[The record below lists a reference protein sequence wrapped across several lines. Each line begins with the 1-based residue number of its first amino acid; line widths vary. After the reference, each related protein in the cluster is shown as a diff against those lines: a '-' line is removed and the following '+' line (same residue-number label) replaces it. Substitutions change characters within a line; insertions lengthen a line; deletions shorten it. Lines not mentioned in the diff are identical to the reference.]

1 MLRLAPSI
9 LSADFGYLADQ
20 VQQAEAAGADYIH
33 VDVMDG
39 HFVPNI
45 TMGPLI
51 VEAVRRATRLPVDV
65 HLMIDAPERY
75 LPEFAAAGGDILTI
89 HAEACTHIQAA
100 LARTRELGARAGLA
114 LCPATPLAVVEEVYE
129 DLDLLLVMTVN
140 PGFGGQKLIPATVGK
155 TRRARGLLDRLGADA
170 ELEVDG
176 GVNLETVASVV
187 QAGAEVL
194 VAGSAVFNAHASVAA
209 NLQALRTVAER
220 AARGTGGLGGR
231 RSRPPVA
238 APRGM

>member
-1 MLRLAPSI
+1 VLRLAPSI

-45 TMGPLI
+45 TLGPLI
-51 VEAVRRATRLPVDV
+51 VEAVRRATRLPIDV
-65 HLMIDAPERY
+65 HLMVEAPERY
-75 LPEFAAAGGDILTI
+75 LADFAAAGGDILTI
-89 HAEACTHIQAA
+89 HAEACTHVQAT
-100 LARTRELGARAGLA
+100 LARARELGARAGLA
-114 LCPATPLAVVEEVYE
+114 LCPATPLGIVEEVY
-129 DLDLLLVMTVN
+129 DDVDLLLVMTVN
-140 PGFGGQKLIPATVGK
+140 PGFGGQRLIPATVGK
-155 TRRARGLLDRLGADA
+155 TRRARDLLDRLDATA

-194 VAGSAVFNAHASVAA
+194 VAGSAVFNAHASVAT
-209 NLQALRTVAER
+209 NLHALRAAADR
-220 AARGTGGLGGR
+220 AARGARDRAR
-231 RSRPPVA
+231 RRPAQSVTA
-238 APRGM
+238 RSGA